1 MERAKTPGAT
11 LGFGG
16 APGAVRTTAFF
27 TTVQFAPPAPDLA
40 ATQETFRAGAR
51 LKPSMNN
58 RPIPLSREVI
68 DQDLQIM
75 RATLSVLLQDIRHI
89 SSQAADSVQN
99 AVVLLDQARREFAPQ
114 RIKS

>member
-1 MERAKTPGAT
+1 
-11 LGFGG
+11 
-16 APGAVRTTAFF
+16 
-27 TTVQFAPPAPDLA
+27 
-40 ATQETFRAGAR
+40 
-51 LKPSMNN
+51 MNN
-58 RPIPLSREVI
+58 RPPPLSREVI

-99 AVVLLDQARREFAPQ
+99 AVVQLDQARREFAPQ